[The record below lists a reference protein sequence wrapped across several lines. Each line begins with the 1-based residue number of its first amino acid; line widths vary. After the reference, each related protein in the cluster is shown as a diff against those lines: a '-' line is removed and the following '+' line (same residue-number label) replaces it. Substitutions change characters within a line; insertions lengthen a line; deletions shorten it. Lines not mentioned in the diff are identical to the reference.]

1 MKIKLK
7 KITFLLVLLISTTTL
22 IAQSGSARVIS
33 ITDVPE
39 ETTVAYEQ
47 AYPEATIKKWWMIEK
62 NYQAEFVKDNR
73 IYKVLINQSGGIIEE
88 RKQLFYPNELPEKV
102 LNGFKKT
109 EYKYWKVEEA
119 HVTENTS
126 EDLFYEIKVSKDG
139 RFQIMYF
146 KPNGNIEEKSLST
159 F

>member
-7 KITFLLVLLISTTTL
+7 KIIFILILLIPTTTL
-22 IAQSGSARVIS
+22 VAQSGSARVIS

-39 ETTVAYEQ
+39 KTAVAFEQ

-62 NYQAEFVKDNR
+62 NYQAEWVKDDR
-73 IYKVLINQSGGIIEE
+73 IYKVLINPSGGIIEE
-88 RKQLFYPNELPEKV
+88 RKQLIYPNELPEKV
-102 LNGFKKT
+102 LNGFEKT
-109 EYKYWKVEEA
+109 EYKYWNVEEA
-119 HVTENTS
+119 HVTENTG